1 MRSVFWN
8 RTTVEALPFGRSSAG
23 QMALVR
29 YQRTSPKPKRVPAG
43 VMWQS
48 EAPLTPCRHPQR
60 LTTKAQ
66 TSLLLSQKTV

>member
-1 MRSVFWN
+1 
-8 RTTVEALPFGRSSAG
+8 
-23 QMALVR
+23 MAFER
-29 YQRTSPKPKRVPAG
+29 HQRTSPEALWVPAW

-48 EAPLTPCRHPQR
+48 EAPLNPCRHPQR

>member
-8 RTTVEALPFGRSSAG
+8 RTTVKALPFGRNSAD
-23 QMALVR
+23 QMAFER
-29 YQRTSPKPKRVPAG
+29 HQRTSPEALWVLAL

-48 EAPLTPCRHPQR
+48 EAPLNPGRHPQR

-66 TSLLLSQKTV
+66 TSLLLS

>member
-8 RTTVEALPFGRSSAG
+8 RTTVETLPFGRNSAG
-23 QMALVR
+23 QMAFER
-29 YQRTSPKPKRVPAG
+29 HQRTSPEALWVPAG

-48 EAPLTPCRHPQR
+48 EAPLNPGRHPQR

-66 TSLLLSQKTV
+66 TSLLLS